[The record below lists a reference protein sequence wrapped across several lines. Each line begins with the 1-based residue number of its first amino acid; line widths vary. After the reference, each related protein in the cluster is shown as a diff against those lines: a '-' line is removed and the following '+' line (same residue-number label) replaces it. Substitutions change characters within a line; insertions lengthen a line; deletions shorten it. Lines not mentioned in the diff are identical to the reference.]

1 MYTVQLCPSGSVLWC
16 YCTRLTGCNS
26 VRRSPLCLLV
36 CQGDVLGGVSL
47 VGLVGKITSTHH
59 DPEEAFLLD
68 IPSVVFVNLD
78 NLLNTCAD
86 WDEQP
91 SRLGQLVNQVLWY
104 CWSSRPNVNAVVR
117 ASNSITCR
125 WR

>member
-1 MYTVQLCPSGSVLWC
+1 M
-16 YCTRLTGCNS
+16 
-26 VRRSPLCLLV
+26 
-36 CQGDVLGGVSL
+36 SL
-47 VGLVGKITSTHH
+47 VRWVGKIIFAHH

-78 NLLNTCAD
+78 DLLNPCTNRN
-86 WDEQP
+86 EKP

-104 CWSSRPNVNAVVR
+104 CRGSRSYMNAVVR
-117 ASNSITCR
+117 ASGSITCG